1 MFKRHIILISS
12 AVAVLALAIGA
23 YAYFTTTGTGSG
35 TATAGSNSGSL
46 TMVAAGLAGILPG
59 DGGKTVT
66 FTASNS
72 SATTS
77 LHVNTISFVSVT
89 SSGTCQTFLTA
100 NPGQF
105 SMAPVTSNTNVPKSA
120 SGFAL
125 TGSGLLLWPD
135 SATLDQTPCAG
146 ASLTL
151 TVSSS

>member
-12 AVAVLALAIGA
+12 AVAVLALAVGA
-23 YAYFTTTGTGSG
+23 FAYFITTGTGSG
-35 TATAGSNSGSL
+35 TATSGSNSGSL
-46 TMVAAGLAGILPG
+46 TMVATGFAGILPG

-66 FTASNS
+66 FTASNTS
-72 SATTS
+72 TTTS
-77 LHVNTISFVSVT
+77 LRVNTISLTSVT
-89 SSGTCQTFLTA
+89 STGGCQTFLTA

-125 TGSGLLLWPD
+125 TGSGLLVWPD
-135 SATLDQTPCAG
+135 SATLDQTPCAS